1 MLFASAVVVAVP
13 FALSDVVMVTT
24 GLQNSGYSGKD
35 TEEEINRRTQVTA
48 QVVISGEA
56 GQTIILSPDLFALTF
71 PEETEPA
78 AIHYTVT
85 SSSAAVTISHQDS
98 TTPLSTFSH
107 QDLLDGA
114 VVVTITDPSVLVDLN
129 LTVRHDAGGD
139 DHDGAAS
146 EIDVRV
152 EFIKPSSDQQAAP
165 DPVEAHSLADEPV
178 PSSEA
183 QNTAAEDDPP
193 PPTIVYNQRASDQI
207 DLEEDETE
215 EVVYSFSGG
224 ENFGAADGHDHIK
237 DFTPGQDVF
246 SLAPREKDENL
257 KTLADLFEKITGDP
271 DTMADDQI
279 IVGVNFGPDSE
290 GNYAVTGVT
299 LNFRE
304 GWVHDGGLI
313 SLPLVTI
320 SFDAPLSLTDF
331 VTKIGGIE
339 NFDLRSLTLK
349 KISLLPELLGGADHL
364 KFLEETPV
372 PPPPSPPTAMTLSA
386 DSQTVD
392 EDSDAVKLADITFIH
407 ASGAGAGADHLPFAV
422 AGLDG
427 AAGHG

>member
-24 GLQNSGYSGKD
+24 GLQNSGYSGQD

-85 SSSAAVTISHQDS
+85 SSSAAVTVRYQDS
-98 TTPLSTFSH
+98 AAPLSTFSH

-224 ENFGAADGHDHIK
+224 ENFAAADGQDHIK
-237 DFTPGQDVF
+237 DFTPGRDVF

-257 KTLADLFEKITGDP
+257 TTLADLFEKITGDP